1 MKPSQ
6 FQYTFKSFV
15 SYDQGE
21 TIEPVTV
28 AYDYLP
34 EEINFP
40 HAPDYAEHYD
50 VFVFD
55 ASGSDITYDV
65 PTEETD
71 RFLEEA
77 KQDFAQ
83 HVADANE
90 Y

>member
-1 MKPSQ
+1 MKASQ
-6 FQYTFKSFV
+6 FQYSFESFV

-21 TIEPVTV
+21 TEQPVTV

-34 EEINFP
+34 EESNFP

-55 ASGSDITYDV
+55 ASGSDITYDI

-71 RFLEEA
+71 RFIEEA

-83 HVADANE
+83 HVADANA

>member
-1 MKPSQ
+1 MKASQ
-6 FQYTFKSFV
+6 FQYTFDSVV
-15 SYDQGE
+15 SYDDGE

-34 EEINFP
+34 EESNFP

-55 ASGSDITYDV
+55 ATGSDITYDV
-65 PTEETD
+65 APEETD

-77 KQDFAQ
+77 KEDFAQ
-83 HVADANE
+83 VCADASE

>member
-1 MKPSQ
+1 MKASQ
-6 FQYTFKSFV
+6 FQYIFETVV
-15 SYDQGE
+15 SYDEGE
-21 TIEPVTV
+21 TIESVTV

-34 EEINFP
+34 EESNFP

-55 ASGSDITYDV
+55 ATGKDITYDI
-65 PTEETD
+65 PAEETD

-83 HVADANE
+83 RVADACE

>member
-55 ASGSDITYDV
+55 AAGNDITYDI
-65 PTEETD
+65 PATETD
-71 RFLEEA
+71 LCLEEA
-77 KQDFAQ
+77 KKDFAQ
-83 HVADANE
+83 HVADANA

>member
-1 MKPSQ
+1 M
-6 FQYTFKSFV
+6 

-21 TIEPVTV
+21 TEQPVTV

-55 ASGSDITYDV
+55 ASGNNITYDI

-77 KQDFAQ
+77 KEDFAQ
-83 HVADANE
+83 HVADANA